1 LVLYL
6 SLGLTLFSFWILLSG
21 HYTVITVTAA
31 VLSAMAVVAMAARMK
46 LLDREGHPIHLL
58 WRVIGY
64 HPWLARQILG
74 SAWDVS
80 KLILDP
86 KLPISPTLVE
96 VHGSQRTALGL
107 ATYANSITLTPGT
120 LSARVRGDD
129 ILVHAITRE
138 GAKQLETGEM
148 DRRVTDFEGGE

>member
-1 LVLYL
+1 MLYL
-6 SLGLTLFSFWILLSG
+6 SLGLVLFSFWILLSG
-21 HYTVITVTAA
+21 HYTVITLTAA
-31 VLSAMAVVAMAARMK
+31 VLSTIAVVAMTARMK
-46 LLDREGHPIHLL
+46 LLDREGHPTYLL

-96 VHGSQRTALGL
+96 VRGTQKTAVGI

-120 LSARVRGDD
+120 LSARLRGND

-138 GAKQLETGEM
+138 GAKELEKGEM
-148 DRRVTDFEGGE
+148 DRRVTEFEGGE

>member
-6 SLGLTLFSFWILLSG
+6 SLGLVLFSFWILLSG

-31 VLSAMAVVAMAARMK
+31 VLSTIVVVAMTARMK
-46 LLDREGHPIHLL
+46 LLDREGHPTYLL

-64 HPWLARQILG
+64 HPWLGGQILR

-80 KLILDP
+80 KVILNP
-86 KLPISPTLVE
+86 KLPISPTMLKVR
-96 VHGSQRTALGL
+96 GSQKTAVGI

-120 LSARVRGDD
+120 LSARLNGND
-129 ILVHAITRE
+129 ILVHALTRE
-138 GAKQLETGEM
+138 GAEDLKNGEM
-148 DRRVTDFEGGE
+148 DRRVTKFEGGE

>member
-1 LVLYL
+1 VLYL
-6 SLGLTLFSFWILLSG
+6 SLGLVLFSFWILLSG
-21 HYTVITVTAA
+21 HYTVITLTAA
-31 VLSAMAVVAMAARMK
+31 MLSTIFVVAMTARMK
-46 LLDREGHPIHLL
+46 LIDREGHPTYLL

-64 HPWLARQILG
+64 HPWLVRQILG
-74 SAWDVS
+74 SAWDLS

-86 KLPISPTLVE
+86 KLPISPTIVE
-96 VHGSQRTALGL
+96 VRGTQKTAVGI

-120 LSARVRGDD
+120 LSARLHGND

-138 GAKQLETGEM
+138 GAKHLKKGEM

>member
-1 LVLYL
+1 VLYL
-6 SLGLTLFSFWILLSG
+6 SLGLTLFGFWILLSG

-31 VLSAMAVVAMAARMK
+31 VLSTIAVVAMTARMK
-46 LLDREGHPIHLL
+46 LLDREGHPTYLL

-96 VHGSQRTALGL
+96 VHGTQKTAVGI

-120 LSARVRGDD
+120 LSARVRGND

-138 GAKQLETGEM
+138 GAEHLKKGEM
-148 DRRVTDFEGGE
+148 DRRVTEFEGGE